1 MAGSVLIKWWI
12 VSQLNL
18 CYTLQIAL
26 SFGKGSAMTPYTL
39 PIDRSDTQVL
49 ELIKRAQAIQRPLM
63 LTVDDDPEPVVVILK
78 KDAYEQTERQ
88 RYHLYHL
95 RLTQLQDWL
104 DRAEVQ
110 LDDPAIRQKCI
121 AIWQKSMSLL
131 WEVTPGSVR
140 EFCAGLM
147 LSTKRLDPE
156 QFSVKQI
163 AALRYSLE
171 LLRDS
176 APDASSVEK
185 AYDLLDESGIPALF
199 VFDNDTL
206 FKLYMDEL

>member
-1 MAGSVLIKWWI
+1 VAGSVLIKWWI

-18 CYTLQIAL
+18 SYTLQIAL

-39 PIDRSDTQVL
+39 PINHSETQVL

-104 DRAEVQ
+104 DRAEAHM
-110 LDDPAIRQKCI
+110 DDPAIRQKCI
-121 AIWQKSMSLL
+121 AIWQKSLSLL

-140 EFCAGLM
+140 EFCANLM
-147 LSTKRLDPE
+147 LSVKQLDPE
-156 QFSVKQI
+156 QFSPAQI

-176 APDASSVEK
+176 DPEESAIEK
-185 AYDLLDESGIPALF
+185 AYHLLITSDLPPILSFSDSVIQS
-199 VFDNDTL
+199 
-206 FKLYMDEL
+206 YIDEL